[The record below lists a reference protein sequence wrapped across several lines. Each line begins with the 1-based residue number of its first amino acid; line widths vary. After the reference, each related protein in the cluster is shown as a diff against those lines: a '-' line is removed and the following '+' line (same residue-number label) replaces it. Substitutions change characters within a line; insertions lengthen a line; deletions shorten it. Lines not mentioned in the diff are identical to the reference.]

1 MKTVYKNVNILNGT
15 RDMVLQENMMLTV
28 EDGII
33 VSIEEAK
40 DTKTNNVID
49 LQGRYLIPGL
59 INLHI
64 HTPGTGFPKKKESDS
79 TKLARLVMSNRLL
92 QQVGKMICRN
102 ALKTQLLSGTTTV
115 RTVGGLGNFDSQL
128 RDEINSGKTVGPRVF
143 SCDSA
148 VTVPKGHM
156 EGSVAFGAG
165 TIEEFEQFIENN
177 AKANVDW
184 IKLMIT
190 GGVLDAKVRGEPGEV
205 KMTAEQVKACCDKAH
220 SLGLKVCA
228 HVESTKGI
236 ILALENG
243 VDTVEHGA
251 AMTDEIIRL
260 FKQNDAA
267 LVCTISPAVPL
278 AKFDPSVSKASEIVL
293 YNSEVLLEGILSGTK
308 KCLENGI
315 TVGLGTDTVCPF
327 ITHYDMWRELEYFHK
342 LVGVSRNYA
351 LHTAT
356 LINASILGIEKET
369 GSIEVGKSADFI
381 VVDENPLTCGF
392 STIRKPYLVHFK
404 NQQFMQPKVKKNEIC
419 ERELDKYLAS
429 I

>member
-1 MKTVYKNVNILNGT
+1 MKTVYKNVNILDGT
-15 RDMVLQENMMLTV
+15 KDMVLKENMMLTV

-33 VSIEEAK
+33 VSIEEVK
-40 DTKTNNVID
+40 NIKENNVID
-49 LQGRYLIPGL
+49 LQGKYLIPGL

-64 HTPGTGFPKKKESDS
+64 HTPGTGFPKKKETDS
-79 TKLARLVMSNRLL
+79 TKLAKLVMSNKLL
-92 QQVGKMICRN
+92 QQIGKSICRN
-102 ALKTQLLSGTTTV
+102 ALKTEVLSGTTTV

-148 VTVPKGHM
+148 VTIPGGHM
-156 EGSVAFGAG
+156 EGSVAYGAK
-165 TIEEFEQFIENN
+165 TIEEFEEFIENN

-190 GGVLDAKVRGEPGEV
+190 GGVLDAKVKGEPGELR
-205 KMTAEQVKACCDKAH
+205 MNAQQVKACCDKAH

-228 HVESTKGI
+228 HVESPQGI
-236 ILALENG
+236 VMALENG
-243 VDTVEHGA
+243 VDTIEHGA
-251 AMTDEIIRL
+251 AMNDDTIEL
-260 FKQNDAA
+260 FKKTGAI
-267 LVCTISPAVPL
+267 LVCTISPAIPL
-278 AKFDPSVSKASEIVL
+278 AKFDPVVSKASEIVL

-342 LVGVSRNYA
+342 LVGVSRNFA
-351 LHTAT
+351 LHTGT
-356 LINASILGIEKET
+356 LINASILGIENET
-369 GSIEVGKSADFI
+369 GSIEVGKSADF
-381 VVDENPLTCGF
+381 VVTDENPLTYGF

-404 NQQFMQPKVKKNEIC
+404 NQQFLQPKIKKNKIC
-419 ERELDKYLAS
+419 EKELDNYLATL
-429 I
+429 

>member
-1 MKTVYKNVNILNGT
+1 MKTVYTNVNILNGT
-15 RDMVLQENMMLTV
+15 KDMVLQENMMLTV
-28 EDGII
+28 ENGRI

-40 DTKTNNVID
+40 DTTTNNIID
-49 LQGRYLIPGL
+49 LQGKYLIPGL

-79 TKLARLVMSNRLL
+79 TKLAKLIMSNKLL
-92 QQVGKMICRN
+92 QQIGKMICRS
-102 ALKTQLLSGTTTV
+102 ALKTELLSGTTTV
-115 RTVGGLGNFDSQL
+115 RTVGGLGHFDSQL
-128 RDEINSGKTVGPRVF
+128 RDEINGGKSIGPRVF

-148 VTVPKGHM
+148 VTIPGGHM
-156 EGSVAFGAG
+156 EGSVAYGAHS
-165 TIEEFEQFIENN
+165 IKEFEKFIEAN

-236 ILALENG
+236 VIALENG
-243 VDTVEHGA
+243 VNTIEHGA
-251 AMTDEIIRL
+251 AMNDEIIEL
-260 FKQNDAA
+260 FKQKNAA
-267 LVCTISPAVPL
+267 LVCTISPAIPL
-278 AKFDPSVSKASEIVL
+278 AKFDPAISKATEIVL

-315 TVGLGTDTVCPF
+315 PVGLGTDTVCPF

-342 LVGVSRNYA
+342 LVGVSRNFA
-351 LHTAT
+351 LHTGT
-356 LINASILGIEKET
+356 LINASILGIENET

-381 VVDENPLTCGF
+381 VVDENPLTFGF

-404 NQQFMQPKVKKNEIC
+404 DQQYLQPKIKKNEIC
-419 ERELDKYLAS
+419 ERELDNYLATL
-429 I
+429 